1 MNNRKLTVTLVSAAI
16 VLAFCAFLFLNSA
29 QDGDTSSKISEVF
42 VDAIIPIIAFFG
54 IESSIDTVTFY
65 VRKLAHFLGYF
76 ALTLL
81 LHSLLTRFVSKKLA
95 LIISPIISLLIAIVD
110 EFVIQRNSAG
120 RSPEWRD
127 VLIDLS
133 GATAAVLLIT
143 LLNLIKNKKGEDR

>member
-1 MNNRKLTVTLVSAAI
+1 
-16 VLAFCAFLFLNSA
+16 
-29 QDGDTSSKISEVF
+29 
-42 VDAIIPIIAFFG
+42 
-54 IESSIDTVTFY
+54 
-65 VRKLAHFLGYF
+65 
-76 ALTLL
+76 
-81 LHSLLTRFVSKKLA
+81 LHSLLKRFVSKKLA

-110 EFVIQRNSAG
+110 EFVIQRNSSG